1 MKNKEIEKR
10 IDLLNNFD
18 MKKKS
23 IKIKDKSATIY
34 FTSSLVDKMDI
45 IYLMEYLDKLKSIK
59 DLDLLIYNG
68 EIKKETNIDTII
80 EELYAGFLVLYIND
94 ETIYLIDAKSY
105 PNRSIEEPLTEK
117 TIRGSR
123 DGFSESI
130 NTNIGLIRRRLK
142 TTDLVAKPFLV
153 SEKSKTSVAV
163 VYLKNEVDQRLI
175 KRIED
180 ELRNIDVE
188 SLIMS
193 DRSLEE
199 LLFKQKYTPFPLVRY
214 TERPDVASISIMH
227 GKIAIL
233 VDTSASVIITP
244 ITLFDHT
251 MHVEEFRQSP
261 LVGTFTRLIRGIAI
275 LLSLF
280 LIPLWMCIIDNSE
293 IMNALKITI
302 SNENIELGIAIQ
314 IIIVELILE
323 IVRLASIHTPTTL
336 QTGISLISAV
346 ILGQVSLELGL
357 FLPEV
362 LLLCSISQ
370 ICGFATPSYELSMS
384 MKLNNLI
391 LILVVALFGKN
402 GFIIYSLLLFLYL
415 ISLKVWSVP
424 YLSPLCPFDSESIGN
439 IFIRQSAE
447 NRKKL

>member
-1 MKNKEIEKR
+1 MIRN
-10 IDLLNNFD
+10 L
-18 MKKKS
+18 
-23 IKIKDKSATIY
+23 T
-34 FTSSLVDKMDI
+34 
-45 IYLMEYLDKLKSIK
+45 K
-59 DLDLLIYNG
+59 DLYLLIYNG
-68 EIKKETNIDTII
+68 EIKKETNVDTII

-142 TTDLVAKPFLV
+142 STDLVAKPFLV

-280 LIPLWMCIIDNSE
+280 LIIFMRFIYNFNLWRMHCNGKENPAVS
-293 IMNALKITI
+293 NA
-302 SNENIELGIAIQ
+302 
-314 IIIVELILE
+314 
-323 IVRLASIHTPTTL
+323 H
-336 QTGISLISAV
+336 
-346 ILGQVSLELGL
+346 
-357 FLPEV
+357 
-362 LLLCSISQ
+362 
-370 ICGFATPSYELSMS
+370 
-384 MKLNNLI
+384 
-391 LILVVALFGKN
+391 
-402 GFIIYSLLLFLYL
+402 
-415 ISLKVWSVP
+415 
-424 YLSPLCPFDSESIGN
+424 
-439 IFIRQSAE
+439 
-447 NRKKL
+447 

>member
-1 MKNKEIEKR
+1 M
-10 IDLLNNFD
+10 
-18 MKKKS
+18 
-23 IKIKDKSATIY
+23 
-34 FTSSLVDKMDI
+34 
-45 IYLMEYLDKLKSIK
+45 
-59 DLDLLIYNG
+59 
-68 EIKKETNIDTII
+68 
-80 EELYAGFLVLYIND
+80 
-94 ETIYLIDAKSY
+94 
-105 PNRSIEEPLTEK
+105 
-117 TIRGSR
+117 
-123 DGFSESI
+123 
-130 NTNIGLIRRRLK
+130 
-142 TTDLVAKPFLV
+142 
-153 SEKSKTSVAV
+153 
-163 VYLKNEVDQRLI
+163 YLKNEVDQRLI

-391 LILVVALFGKN
+391 LILAVALFGKN

-424 YLSPLCPFDSESIGN
+424 YLSPLCPFDKESIGS